1 MTETMIDLPSVIA
14 KSDDADFLREL
25 IQDAAQRL
33 MDIEVAAVCGAGH
46 GERSPDRE
54 NHRNGYRPRQWD
66 TRAGTIGLNIP
77 KLRKGSYF
85 PTFLEPRRTADP
97 LPGPRQEPRPA
108 LHVVRPRQPVPGA
121 PETDDIRTSLPEK
134 RQPATPAGQ
143 KWRSLPP
150 EPVLAPA
157 RVLRPQSRRS
167 RAR

>member
-1 MTETMIDLPSVIA
+1 MTESMIDLPEAIA

-54 NHRNGYRPRQWD
+54 NQRNGYRPRQWD

-85 PTFLEPRRTADP
+85 PTFLEPRRTV
-97 LPGPRQEPRPA
+97 EKA
-108 LHVVRPRQPVPGA
+108 LMALAIVTRTNGVPM
-121 PETDDIRTSLPEK
+121 
-134 RQPATPAGQ
+134 
-143 KWRSLPP
+143 
-150 EPVLAPA
+150 A
-157 RVLRPQSRRS
+157 RSRRPTS
-167 RAR
+167 TASPRGPSTIWCAPWG

>member
-1 MTETMIDLPSVIA
+1 MIA

-54 NHRNGYRPRQWD
+54 NQRNGYRPRQWD

-85 PTFLEPRRTADP
+85 PTFLEPRRTA
-97 LPGPRQEPRPA
+97 EKA
-108 LHVVRPRQPVPGA
+108 LMALAIARWRFPPWSRNGA
-121 PETDDIRTSLPEK
+121 TR
-134 RQPATPAGQ
+134 
-143 KWRSLPP
+143 
-150 EPVLAPA
+150 LAPGSLHPW
-157 RVLRPQSRRS
+157 RLHPSG
-167 RAR
+167 

>member
-1 MTETMIDLPSVIA
+1 MTTKESTMTETMIDLPSVIA

-54 NHRNGYRPRQWD
+54 NQRNGYRPRQWD

-85 PTFLEPRRTADP
+85 PTFLEPLRISEIPDSDYANSRTAVS
-97 LPGPRQEPRPA
+97 LIPGQ
-108 LHVVRPRQPVPGA
+108 LGHG
-121 PETDDIRTSLPEK
+121 
-134 RQPATPAGQ
+134 
-143 KWRSLPP
+143 
-150 EPVLAPA
+150 
-157 RVLRPQSRRS
+157 
-167 RAR
+167 